1 MNALAAN
8 AVSIQPPFCFGFT
21 SGAVTITAALAQYS
35 AYTFVP
41 TTLAVKLTST
51 PIMLGTAQANF
62 NSITTLVGATS
73 LFVNNGAVGTTPKMS
88 ASSSA
93 SGFLATPSYKTSVVY
108 PTATVA
114 KGASSLAMSLAA
126 ATVLATL
133 F

>member
-8 AVSIQPPFCFGFT
+8 LVSIQPPFCFGFT
-21 SGAVTITAALAQYS
+21 STYPTLTAAFAQYS

-41 TTLAVKLTST
+41 TTLAVKLTT
-51 PIMLGTAQANF
+51 TAIMLGTAQANF
-62 NSITTLVGATS
+62 NSVTTLALTTASLLAGDTTAT
-73 LFVNNGAVGTTPKMS
+73 APKML
-88 ASSSA
+88 ASVTN
-93 SGFLATPSYKTSVVY
+93 GFLAAASYKTSVVY
-108 PTATVA
+108 PTATVT